1 MTHLLADMIAAGR
14 IERLPARTP
23 WPLHAALVQLHEEA
37 GRLGLRKLLGLD
49 LLFVPSPEV
58 GREAVGANAALRDV
72 VRTGLLQEA
81 GAGLAARLEVDVA
94 EAIRARR
101 RLMGLEPQTVALL
114 QRAGERWAA
123 LASTC
128 SKYPDSAR
136 KSPAS
141 AVASATA

>member
-1 MTHLLADMIAAGR
+1 MTCLLADMIAAGR

-23 WPLHAALVQLHEEA
+23 WPLHAALVPLHDEA
-37 GRLGLRKLLGLD
+37 GRLGLRNLLGLD
-49 LLFVPSPEV
+49 LVFVPSPEV
-58 GREAVGANAALRDV
+58 GREALGADAALRDL
-72 VRTGLLQEA
+72 VRTGLLHET
-81 GAGLAARLEVDVA
+81 GTGLAAQLEIDVV

-101 RLMGLEPQTVALL
+101 QLMRLEPRAVALL

-136 KSPAS
+136 TSPDS